1 MRAALA
7 ILLSLSAFG
16 QSGAVPRKSA
26 PFSILR
32 PGQAALPLESFRG
45 KVVLLALISTTCPHC
60 QELTR
65 ELGPLSKEYAARGVQ
80 FLECAFNDEAQAG
93 VPGFI
98 EQFQPPFPVGYSNRA
113 AVDTYLQ
120 RTVIDTTP
128 LWVPHLVFL
137 DRGGVIRADI
147 AGDSPFM
154 SNPLA
159 NIRAELDKLL
169 GVAGAGKK
177 TTGATRKGAASKQ

>member
-1 MRAALA
+1 M
-7 ILLSLSAFG
+7 
-16 QSGAVPRKSA
+16 
-26 PFSILR
+26 
-32 PGQAALPLESFRG
+32 
-45 KVVLLALISTTCPHC
+45 
-60 QELTR
+60 
-65 ELGPLSKEYAARGVQ
+65 
-80 FLECAFNDEAQAG
+80 
-93 VPGFI
+93 
-98 EQFQPPFPVGYSNRA
+98 
-113 AVDTYLQ
+113 DTYLQ

-177 TTGATRKGAASKQ
+177 TTGAAGATKKGAGPAK